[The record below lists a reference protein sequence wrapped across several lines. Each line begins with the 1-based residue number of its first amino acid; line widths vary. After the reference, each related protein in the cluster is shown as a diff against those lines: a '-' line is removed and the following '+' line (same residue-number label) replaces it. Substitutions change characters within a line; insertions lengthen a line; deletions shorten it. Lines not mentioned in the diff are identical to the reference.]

1 MQKSVNTLANGM
13 FVKEHTFNSGT
24 KIINLS
30 IKAKDFVE
38 FMKSNFVEDKKG
50 SKWVN
55 LKLIPNKTIGENKL
69 THTPILNDFK
79 PQAVQTTIETP
90 F

>member
-30 IKAKDFVE
+30 IKANDFVQ
-38 FMKSNFVEDKKG
+38 FMESNFVEDRKG

-55 LKLIPNKTIGENKL
+55 LKLIPNKSIGENKL

-79 PQAVQTTIETP
+79 PKAVETTTETP

>member
-30 IKAKDFVE
+30 IKAKDFYE
-38 FMKSNFVEDKKG
+38 FMKANFVEDKKG

-79 PQAVQTTIETP
+79 PQAEQTTIETP